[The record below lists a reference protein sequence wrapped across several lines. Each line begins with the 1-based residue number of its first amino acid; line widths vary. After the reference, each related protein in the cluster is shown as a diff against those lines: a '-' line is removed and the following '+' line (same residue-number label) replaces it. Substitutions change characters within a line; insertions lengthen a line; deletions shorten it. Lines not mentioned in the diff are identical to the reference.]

1 MTTITMIQRI
11 EEERKDQKLGEI
23 KELNLDGCNAT
34 EIEGLTDEYSS
45 LEKLSIADV
54 GLTTLAGFPALPK
67 LVKLDLSGNPITEG
81 LDALSK
87 CTNLTTLN
95 LSGNKLA
102 SIKDLAPLASLEN
115 LSHLELSNCELVSEE
130 NYRKEVFAL
139 LPQLSFLDGLD
150 QNGEEESDVKASGD
164 GVNGSNNGHAGH
176 DEEDENDAED
186 ETEEDDEEEIGLSA
200 LQGSK
205 ELESDEE
212 DYVPGDEEEEEPELE
227 DEEED
232 EEDSNVEEEL
242 PNLSDAG
249 VTGPRRAQKR
259 AAEDDGED
267 VSDAKIPATEDMRDC
282 FIPDSSVL
290 FSTCPMIKL
299 ILPIKNQSIITMATS
314 PRLRLSFTRLKVS
327 ELGSEGPCCSL
338 RLRSSGSLYSV
349 LQAFTYK

>member
-1 MTTITMIQRI
+1 MTQRI

-45 LEKLSIADV
+45 LEKLSIVDV

-67 LVKLDLSGNPITEG
+67 LVKLDLSGNPIAEG
-81 LDALSK
+81 LEALAK
-87 CTNLTTLN
+87 CTSLTTLN

-115 LSHLELSNCELVSEE
+115 LSHLELSTCDLVCEE
-130 NYRKEVFAL
+130 NYRKDVFAL

-164 GVNGSNNGHAGH
+164 GVNGSNNGHTGH
-176 DEEDENDAED
+176 DEEDEDDAED
-186 ETEEDDEEEIGLSA
+186 ETEDEEEIGLSA

-205 ELESDEE
+205 ELESDAE
-212 DYVPGDEEEEEPELE
+212 DYVPGEEEEEEPEIE
-227 DEEED
+227 EDDEED
-232 EEDSNVEEEL
+232 GGDSNVEDEL

-259 AAEDDGED
+259 AAEEDGED
-267 VSDAKIPATEDMRDC
+267 ASEAKIPATED
-282 FIPDSSVL
+282 S
-290 FSTCPMIKL
+290 
-299 ILPIKNQSIITMATS
+299 Q
-314 PRLRLSFTRLKVS
+314 
-327 ELGSEGPCCSL
+327 
-338 RLRSSGSLYSV
+338 
-349 LQAFTYK
+349 